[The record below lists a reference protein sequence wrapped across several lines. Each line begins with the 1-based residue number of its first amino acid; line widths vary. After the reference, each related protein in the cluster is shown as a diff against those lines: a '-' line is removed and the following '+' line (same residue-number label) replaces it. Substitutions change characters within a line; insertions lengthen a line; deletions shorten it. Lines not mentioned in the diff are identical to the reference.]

1 MVKKKEKLLAFGM
14 FCLIIAF
21 AIEILG
27 NEHLIINLFALGF
40 ILMAL
45 FTNAMYVVEISLDK
59 KKK

>member
-1 MVKKKEKLLAFGM
+1 MVKKKERLLAFGM

-27 NEHLIINLFALGF
+27 NEQLIINFFALGF
-40 ILMAL
+40 ILIAML
-45 FTNAMYVVEISLDK
+45 TNAIYLVEISLDK

>member
-1 MVKKKEKLLAFGM
+1 MIKKKEKLLAFGM

-21 AIEILG
+21 TIEILG
-27 NEHLIINLFALGF
+27 NEQLIINIFALGF

-45 FTNAMYVVEISLDK
+45 FTNAIYIVEISSDK

>member
-21 AIEILG
+21 TIEILG
-27 NEHLIINLFALGF
+27 NEQLIINIFALSF

-45 FTNAMYVVEISLDK
+45 FTNAIYIVEVSSDK

>member
-1 MVKKKEKLLAFGM
+1 MVKKKENLLAFGM

-27 NEHLIINLFALGF
+27 NEQPIINLFALGF
-40 ILMAL
+40 ILIAM
-45 FTNAMYVVEISLDK
+45 FTNAIYIVEASFDK

>member
-27 NEHLIINLFALGF
+27 NEQIIINLFALGL

-45 FTNAMYVVEISLDK
+45 FMNAIYVVEISLDK
-59 KKK
+59 KKR